1 MKVLMVLQIFRK
13 DFGTSQAACGFDNC
27 SVPIRDTKSSMGR
40 KCGKHEIERHLLDGK
55 TGPRGNQLN
64 GDLRV
69 DPRSTRARGLDVK
82 FLKDLNGKSKI
93 GSQKYLPG
101 DRPLF
106 DLLLCGANSVQ
117 QDICINEGCHDDE
130 VLHVLSDGKLR
141 SIRFL
146 SMTAPVD
153 VPTS

>member
-101 DRPLF
+101 DRPFSASCSAVLIAYNRIFVSMKVATTMKFFTCYPTRSFEAF
-106 DLLLCGANSVQ
+106 D
-117 QDICINEGCHDDE
+117 
-130 VLHVLSDGKLR
+130 
-141 SIRFL
+141 F
-146 SMTAPVD
+146 
-153 VPTS
+153 